1 MTRAALILAYFSI
14 IIMFQ
19 PRYAL
24 DEVDC
29 SEFNTNTTCLMQGCN
44 CAFLICDTDS
54 FCVPANATHSTPVN
68 VDKCQSYEFCYECS
82 QNSAAGVVRCSSGY
96 SSDTVALWKIAVIVL
111 SAVFFVFMVI
121 CLVLYMKMRQKKK
134 LQVPKE
140 VTMEVTTEYKEM
152 QE

>member
-1 MTRAALILAYFSI
+1 
-14 IIMFQ
+14 
-19 PRYAL
+19 
-24 DEVDC
+24 
-29 SEFNTNTTCLMQGCN
+29 
-44 CAFLICDTDS
+44 
-54 FCVPANATHSTPVN
+54 
-68 VDKCQSYEFCYECS
+68 
-82 QNSAAGVVRCSSGY
+82 VRCSSGY

>member
-1 MTRAALILAYFSI
+1 M
-14 IIMFQ
+14 
-19 PRYAL
+19 
-24 DEVDC
+24 
-29 SEFNTNTTCLMQGCN
+29 
-44 CAFLICDTDS
+44 
-54 FCVPANATHSTPVN
+54 
-68 VDKCQSYEFCYECS
+68 
-82 QNSAAGVVRCSSGY
+82 RCSSGY